1 MPPKKPSKKKTTSK
15 PSNGDLAVLIEALR
29 DDVRQV
35 AEGQNGLVR
44 KIEDVRLELKAEIQE
59 KYVLLSGAMAQTQED
74 ISVLKEDVK
83 VLKEDVKVLKE
94 DVKVLKEDIRV
105 LKEDVVQI
113 KGELSQTRE
122 ELRGEIQSLREEF
135 HTHTHTS

>member
-35 AEGQNGLVR
+35 AEGQSGLVR
-44 KIEDVRLELKAEIQE
+44 KIEDVRLELKAEIQD
-59 KYVLLSGAMAQTQED
+59 KYALLSGAIAQTQED

-94 DVKVLKEDIRV
+94 DVKVLKED
-105 LKEDVVQI
+105 VVQI
-113 KGELSQTRE
+113 KGELFQTRE

-135 HTHTHTS
+135 HTHIHTS

>member
-35 AEGQNGLVR
+35 AEGQSGLVR

-59 KYVLLSGAMAQTQED
+59 KYVLLSGAMAQTQ
-74 ISVLKEDVK
+74 
-83 VLKEDVKVLKE
+83 
-94 DVKVLKEDIRV
+94 
-105 LKEDVVQI
+105 EDVVQI

>member
-35 AEGQNGLVR
+35 AEGQSGLVR
-44 KIEDVRLELKAEIQE
+44 KIEDVRLELKAEIQD
-59 KYVLLSGAMAQTQED
+59 KYALLSGAIAQTQED

-94 DVKVLKEDIRV
+94 DVKVLKED
-105 LKEDVVQI
+105 VVQI
-113 KGELSQTRE
+113 KGELFQTRE

-135 HTHTHTS
+135 HTYTHTS

>member
-1 MPPKKPSKKKTTSK
+1 M
-15 PSNGDLAVLIEALR
+15 IEALR

-35 AEGQNGLVR
+35 AEGQSGLVR
-44 KIEDVRLELKAEIQE
+44 KIEDVRLELKAEIQD
-59 KYVLLSGAMAQTQED
+59 KYALLSGAIAQTQED

-94 DVKVLKEDIRV
+94 DVKVLKED
-105 LKEDVVQI
+105 VVQI

-135 HTHTHTS
+135 HTHIHTS

>member
-35 AEGQNGLVR
+35 AEGQSGLVR
-44 KIEDVRLELKAEIQE
+44 KIEDVRLELKAEIQD
-59 KYVLLSGAMAQTQED
+59 KYALLSGAIAQTQED
-74 ISVLKEDVK
+74 IGVLKEDVK

-94 DVKVLKEDIRV
+94 DVKVLKEDV
-105 LKEDVVQI
+105 KV
-113 KGELSQTRE
+113 
-122 ELRGEIQSLREEF
+122 
-135 HTHTHTS
+135 